1 MVIVVGY
8 VPKPEGR
15 AALARAAEEA
25 KLRGGRLIVINAS
38 RGDALVDAGYAGVQE
53 IELVKS
59 RLAASGVPHE
69 LRQLVRG
76 HEPAEEVVELAE
88 EVGAEL
94 IVIGMRHRTAVG
106 KFLLGSTAQRILM
119 NAHCPVLAVK
129 ADGRGSAHE
138 SAIPS
143 ESRID
148 EDGVR

>member
-15 AALARAAEEA
+15 AALDRAIEEA
-25 KLRGGRLIVINAS
+25 TLRGGRLIVVNAS
-38 RGDALVDAGYAGVQE
+38 RGDTFVDAGWAPTQE

-59 RLAASGVPHE
+59 RLTEAGVEFE

-88 EVGAEL
+88 ELEAEL
-94 IVIGMRHRTAVG
+94 VVIGMRHRTAVG

-119 NAHCPVLAVK
+119 DAPCPVLAVK
-129 ADGRGSAHE
+129 ARRE
-138 SAIPS
+138 S
-143 ESRID
+143 
-148 EDGVR
+148 VR

>member
-15 AALARAAEEA
+15 AALDRAIDEA
-25 KLRGGRLIVINAS
+25 KLRGGRLVVVNAS

-59 RLAASGVPHE
+59 RLAESGVEFE

-76 HEPAEEVVELAE
+76 HEPADEVVDLAE
-88 EVGAEL
+88 ELGAEL
-94 IVIGMRHRTAVG
+94 VVIGMRHRSAVG

-119 NAHCPVLAVK
+119 DARCPVLAVK
-129 ADGRGSAHE
+129 AG
-138 SAIPS
+138 
-143 ESRID
+143 
-148 EDGVR
+148 

>member
-15 AALARAAEEA
+15 AALDRAIEEA
-25 KLRGGRLIVINAS
+25 KLRGGRLVVVNAS

-59 RLAASGVPHE
+59 RLAESGVEFE

-76 HEPAEEVVELAE
+76 HEPADEVVDLAE
-88 EVGAEL
+88 ELGAEL
-94 IVIGMRHRTAVG
+94 VVIGMRHRSAVG

-119 NAHCPVLAVK
+119 DARCPVLAVK
-129 ADGRGSAHE
+129 AG
-138 SAIPS
+138 
-143 ESRID
+143 
-148 EDGVR
+148 

>member
-1 MVIVVGY
+1 MVIMVGY

-15 AALARAAEEA
+15 AALDRAIEEA
-25 KLRGGRLIVINAS
+25 KLRGGRLVVVNAS
-38 RGDALVDAGYAGVQE
+38 RGDAWSTPGYAGVQE

-59 RLAASGVPHE
+59 RLAESGWTYE

-106 KFLLGSTAQRILM
+106 KFLLGSTAQRILLD
-119 NAHCPVLAVK
+119 APCPVLAVK
-129 ADGRGSAHE
+129 AD
-138 SAIPS
+138 
-143 ESRID
+143 SRA
-148 EDGVR
+148 R

>member
-15 AALARAAEEA
+15 AALGRAIEEA
-25 KLRGGRLIVINAS
+25 KLRGGRLIVVNAS
-38 RGDALVDAGYAGVQE
+38 RGDAFVDAGYAGVQE

-59 RLAASGVPHE
+59 RLTESGVPYE

-76 HEPAEEVVELAE
+76 HEPGEEVVELAE

-119 NAHCPVLAVK
+119 EAPCPVLTVK
-129 ADGRGSAHE
+129 AG
-138 SAIPS
+138 P
-143 ESRID
+143 
-148 EDGVR
+148 

>member
-15 AALARAAEEA
+15 AALDRAVEEA
-25 KLRGGRLIVINAS
+25 KLRGGRLVVVNAS

-59 RLAASGVPHE
+59 RLAESGVEFE

-76 HEPAEEVVELAE
+76 HEPADEVVDLAE
-88 EVGAEL
+88 ELGAEL
-94 IVIGMRHRTAVG
+94 VVIGMRHRSAVG

-119 NAHCPVLAVK
+119 DARCPVLAVK
-129 ADGRGSAHE
+129 AG
-138 SAIPS
+138 
-143 ESRID
+143 
-148 EDGVR
+148 

>member
-15 AALARAAEEA
+15 AALDRAIDEA
-25 KLRGGRLIVINAS
+25 KLRGGRLVVVNAS

-59 RLAASGVPHE
+59 RLAESGVEFE

-76 HEPAEEVVELAE
+76 HEPADEVVDLAE
-88 EVGAEL
+88 ELGAEL
-94 IVIGMRHRTAVG
+94 VVIGMRHCSAVG

-119 NAHCPVLAVK
+119 DARCPVLAVK
-129 ADGRGSAHE
+129 AG
-138 SAIPS
+138 
-143 ESRID
+143 
-148 EDGVR
+148 

>member
-1 MVIVVGY
+1 MTIVVGY

-15 AALARAAEEA
+15 AALDRAIEEA
-25 KLRGGRLIVINAS
+25 TLRGQRLFVVNAS

-59 RLAASGVPHE
+59 RLAESGVSHE

-76 HEPAEEVVELAE
+76 HEPADEVVDLAE

-94 IVIGMRHRTAVG
+94 IVIGLRRRTAVG

-119 NAHCPVLAVK
+119 HAQCAVLAVK
-129 ADGRGSAHE
+129 AGAHVE
-138 SAIPS
+138 ERP
-143 ESRID
+143 
-148 EDGVR
+148 

>member
-1 MVIVVGY
+1 MVLVVGY

-15 AALARAAEEA
+15 AALDRAIEEA
-25 KLRGGRLIVINAS
+25 KLRGGRLVVVNAS

-53 IELVKS
+53 VELVKN
-59 RLAASGVPHE
+59 RLDESGVPYE

-106 KFLLGSTAQRILM
+106 KFLLGSTAQRILLD
-119 NAHCPVLAVK
+119 APCPVLAVK
-129 ADGRGSAHE
+129 AATDGRHE
-138 SAIPS
+138 H
-143 ESRID
+143 R
-148 EDGVR
+148 